1 MLLLQTTIRG
11 QGFLCVALAIGRAV
25 NAKLTV
31 LINVP
36 PRKSHVGVRCMA
48 FRCPS
53 LERGLLPCET
63 LGSWAN
69 SIVNFRV

>member
-36 PRKSHVGVRCMA
+36 PRKAMSGFGA
-48 FRCPS
+48 WLFAALS
-53 LERGLLPCET
+53 
-63 LGSWAN
+63 
-69 SIVNFRV
+69 